1 MLLAQKGSGVSL
13 PPHFAGA
20 SNGPTALVLG
30 EFSPQAVF
38 SSGEIP
44 GAVWRKMQPGTKRY

>member
-1 MLLAQKGSGVSL
+1 MLLAQKGSDVSL